1 MEVPWGFLQLW
12 ISGTCASEPLKV
24 CPEHFPCAG
33 CSCAPWSSALSSSC
47 PHSHRKGKQKHGLG
61 RKKASFS
68 RCLTQWLMRRARL
81 QAALHCTLKL
91 IFLACLWEFPP
102 ASWMGGGTWFLV
114 PVNESFHSGMST
126 PEAEVVGVLDIWR
139 EALSVY
145 LLRKKSSIE
154 FTFSSTHDF
163 WRYKSVSV
171 QVAGR
176 TVIISSTNF
185 GFQKVS

>member
-33 CSCAPWSSALSSSC
+33 CSCAPWSLALSSSC

-81 QAALHCTLKL
+81 QTALNSKADISCMFVG
-91 IFLACLWEFPP
+91 IPSCFLNGWRYLVFGSCKWKFPFRYEHTRGWSCGSAGHLERP
-102 ASWMGGGTWFLV
+102 
-114 PVNESFHSGMST
+114 
-126 PEAEVVGVLDIWR
+126 
-139 EALSVY
+139 LSVY

-154 FTFSSTHDF
+154 FTFFSTHDF